1 MQAEESENNSSQTPK
16 VWHLPRFRDYSLL
29 WAATISQVTASQI
42 RFLAI
47 PQWLLEETGSPAQVG
62 LIGLVQLFVQ
72 GIAVVWGGTIAD
84 RFDRRYIMAAAN
96 FATFVALGLLW
107 LANMSDVLKVWH
119 VYAAIAF
126 LSASWALASPA
137 RASLTPKVVPLK
149 YLSVAVTA
157 DVAAQNAGWISGS
170 LLFVLIALTAD
181 VSASFALA
189 TVVAGISS
197 LLPLFIKAN
206 GKVEEAATLSP
217 LRSALQGFHF
227 VRKHRILPGL
237 FALDW
242 GITVVSFYREI
253 LPVLA
258 TGLFAGGAFATG
270 VLGWT
275 SSSGALIGS
284 ILALL
289 LAKARPKGWI
299 VLGATFTY
307 AILLIGLG
315 ASDWLWLGAFF
326 VGALAAADSI
336 TVVARQT
343 TVQLTTPDH
352 LRGRAF
358 AFMVLAAQTAN
369 NLGIL
374 WIGFFSERFGVEDTM
389 YMGGAL
395 AMIATL
401 LIAFLNKPIREYRQ
415 ETQ

>member
-1 MQAEESENNSSQTPK
+1 
-16 VWHLPRFRDYSLL
+16 
-29 WAATISQVTASQI
+29 
-42 RFLAI
+42 
-47 PQWLLEETGSPAQVG
+47 
-62 LIGLVQLFVQ
+62 
-72 GIAVVWGGTIAD
+72 
-84 RFDRRYIMAAAN
+84 
-96 FATFVALGLLW
+96 
-107 LANMSDVLKVWH
+107 
-119 VYAAIAF
+119 
-126 LSASWALASPA
+126 
-137 RASLTPKVVPLK
+137 
-149 YLSVAVTA
+149 
-157 DVAAQNAGWISGS
+157 
-170 LLFVLIALTAD
+170 
-181 VSASFALA
+181 
-189 TVVAGISS
+189 
-197 LLPLFIKAN
+197 
-206 GKVEEAATLSP
+206 

-227 VRKHRILPGL
+227 VRKHPILPGL

-299 VLGATFTY
+299 VLAATFAY

-389 YMGGAL
+389 YMGGTL
-395 AMIATL
+395 AIIATL
-401 LIAFLNKPIREYRQ
+401 LIAIFNKPIREYRQ
-415 ETQ
+415 EA